1 MGETQIFLMKNS
13 FTGGIVDTT
22 LFQKSSYMHFILV
35 QIYIDGTIFN
45 ATNENFYKDFSKL
58 ILERICDEQDQRT
71 QIFHWDSNQAM

>member
-1 MGETQIFLMKNS
+1 MKNS

-58 ILERICDEQDQRT
+58 I
-71 QIFHWDSNQAM
+71 